1 MIYLLDNKKERQE
14 VRYNIDSFH
23 NYQDIF
29 KIKNVVN
36 DVNSTPFLDNAS
48 CIIFHASF
56 PTKGLLMKIRN
67 EYDDTPKVF
76 FSNDYKIVKF
86 VEKDFIQEIRADI
99 LYQNLRYFLDDY
111 RITNTPNLKI
121 LAFGENYR
129 QAEVSKLKDIVYYAL
144 FDYDYETT
152 FQSDWLDETVMNVI
166 KELHNLAFSGNQFD
180 EYHANIVNSNYSV
193 GQFLTKIDTL
203 AQKIK

>member
-1 MIYLLDNKKERQE
+1 MIYLIDDRKERQQT
-14 VRYNIDSFH
+14 RYNINEFDS
-23 NYQDIF
+23 YKDILTIINGF
-29 KIKNVVN
+29 EGDDI
-36 DVNSTPFLDNAS
+36 SFLSKAS
-48 CIIFHASF
+48 CILFHNSF
-56 PTKGLLMKIRN
+56 PIQSLRSIIRRI
-67 EYDDTPKVF
+67 YRRIPKAY
-76 FSNDYKIVKF
+76 FSNKFKITKF
-86 VEKDFIQEIRADI
+86 SDENFIEEIRADI

-121 LAFGENYR
+121 LAFGENYK

-152 FQSDWLDETVMNVI
+152 FQSDWLDETVMNAI
-166 KELHNLAFSGNQFD
+166 KELHSLAFSGNQFD